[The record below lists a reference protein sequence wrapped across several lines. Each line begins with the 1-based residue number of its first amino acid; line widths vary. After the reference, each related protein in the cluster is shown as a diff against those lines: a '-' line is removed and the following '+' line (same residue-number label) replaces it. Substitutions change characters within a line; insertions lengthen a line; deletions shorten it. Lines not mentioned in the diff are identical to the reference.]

1 MAVLS
6 RLLIGSQQ
14 RLDLPDL
21 LSIDSYAASDFRYLV
36 KSLVGSTPLIL
47 KGFDVINA
55 GEAIGQSSTGLKIKV
70 ADSVVYS
77 ADSSAGSFYYGLSE
91 GNTLSQDISPQG
103 IAPSAT
109 NYIYL
114 TLSSSGQGQDT
125 RAFFDVDLNGGTG
138 GEFNQSVN
146 TQSVLKI
153 DVGVSVST
161 FPTGTVP
168 IAKIVTDSVGNVLK
182 IVDCR
187 NMMFRLGTG
196 GLNPNPTNR
205 FSFRSLPTSTYERD
219 EPFLEISSNNTV
231 NSFQGGDKN
240 IYNLKEWM
248 DVVMTKLL
256 ELSGTSFWYESTPT
270 LNLANIF
277 GDALGTSI
285 KSKGRWSHDGSNPG
299 KITWSE
305 DIVIR
310 KMNDPRDIIVRSN
323 AVDGKSL
330 LDDQVMWV
338 KLVRDMQINESDSP
352 VVFEN
357 NKNYINASVNT
368 NGYFSNLKIGDW
380 IKRHGDDSNLY
391 LRVEQFYNSFDMAG
405 GTTVHPSDARSIKL
419 SSVYAGPSV
428 TDSAVY
434 SKGEYTNSD
443 IKVSNRNSSDLF
455 LAGGDLFWL
464 ANRSDTIQSIGGI
477 QPTILSDVVISD
489 ADGIRARLNFSD
501 EHGLLDGDRVVISE
515 AGSQNGIYQ
524 VEVESPNTVIINTS
538 STDLTTNAIVSY
550 AVVTTATRKT
560 DADYQL
566 ESANHNFESNQTV
579 VISGTTGSTYD
590 GSYLI
595 NYRSDIQ
602 FQIPHDATISATGG
616 TATCARVN
624 LRTEFGAAR
633 VIQGESIDIN
643 EPDTFNILKFIGM
656 DSLSQ
661 TNPVYQLPSEY
672 NTLAGFQNFNSSE
685 SDSLTTRVSKLT
697 AMMADRVQDRGSRI
711 IGRATYRNEGSGS
724 NQVVS
729 VSGSIII
736 EKPGSPQQA
745 ISVPSPFTLAANE
758 ALVCQVNR
766 DSSSTIAAVVQSLGS
781 PFLLEENKIILF
793 YRFSGTSVYSWDGH
807 EIKNSS
813 SWTSNDYEASQNK
826 NIVVQDVGGINYNYN
841 SLTGSGVVSYN
852 SSGTVRILIPG
863 SAENTINCAA
873 INALSASTR
882 TVSNNQSVWVRV
894 NRSAAKT
901 FTTISTNLN
910 YQDSNSAG
918 ALYITDTISAPTDQD
933 ILVLYSVK
941 DGLLMKHHHFNP
953 AGNIYEE
960 DKVGVVT
967 PTTESQFAAPLVSG
981 STVSLPKDS
990 RESGS
995 NQYYVVGSG
1004 QLQVFL
1010 NGQRLRRGDDY
1021 NESGSAGTLSS
1032 SISTLQDLLVGDI
1045 LSFRIDGN
1053 SAVYF
1058 TPSPTVV
1065 ENLQDAYDG
1074 GNVINISAGSPIV
1087 LNGAAGSK
1095 LLQIN
1100 GDMGVT
1106 GVVDPKGI
1114 SFTKE
1119 SATPLL
1125 SSQDG
1130 LWVNSDGKLIQQRSG
1145 LSSVNITESITNPSS
1160 FITAGDGLSYSDST
1174 INVNTSTTGGIE
1186 ITSDTLNI
1194 KKPASSGLATDTT
1207 GLYVDTSTTGG
1218 VEVVS
1223 NKVQIKKDPAGAIS
1237 TTSSGAKVLVDGSS
1251 VIISGNALRV
1261 NAAAPIYN
1269 SGTALGL
1276 AYDETLNINI
1286 ANQITVNR
1294 SPRLITIWSNESLPI
1309 GAGKVVSTSFDDP
1322 GAILLTNANLASAS
1336 NIVGVTLNSIQ
1347 TNYSGAVVNSGI
1359 VFVPGETFTIGQ
1371 PVYLSSTV
1379 SGGLTTTK
1387 PTEYGKPI
1395 VIIGTAVSS
1404 SEIFVKPQILG
1415 VASNVYLESTAEIVN
1430 STSPVT
1436 KTLPVDSRAG
1446 NSVRY
1451 YTVGDAFLTVWLNG
1465 QKLRVGDDYN
1475 EVGSSGSQS
1484 NQIQI
1489 LQDLVVGDILEY
1501 RIERD
1506 QAIFS
1511 AMQTLP

>member
-21 LSIDSYAASDFRYLV
+21 LSIDSYAASDFRYLI
-36 KSLVGSTPLIL
+36 KSLVGSTPLVL
-47 KGFDVINA
+47 KGFDIIDA
-55 GEAIGQSSTGLKIKV
+55 PSAIGQNNVSIRV
-70 ADSVVYS
+70 ADSALYN
-77 ADSSAGSFYYGLSE
+77 ADSSAGSFYYGLPE
-91 GNTLSQDISPQG
+91 GNVLSEPISP
-103 IAPSAT
+103 ILRSNAI
-109 NYIYL
+109 NYIYI

-125 RAFFDVDLNGGTG
+125 RAFFDVDLNGGSG
-138 GEFNQSVN
+138 GEFNQDIN
-146 TQSVLKI
+146 TQSVLKV
-153 DVGVSVST
+153 DVNVSVST
-161 FPTGTVP
+161 FPNGTVP
-168 IAKIVTDSVGNVLK
+168 IAKIETGANGI
-182 IVDCR
+182 IVSITDCR
-187 NMMFRLGTG
+187 NMMFRLGSG
-196 GLNPNPTNR
+196 GVNPNPTSK
-205 FSFRSLPTSTYERD
+205 FSFRSLPSSIYERD
-219 EPFLEISSNNTV
+219 EPLLTINNPESD

-310 KMNDPRDIIVRSN
+310 KMNDPRDIIIRGSSVN
-323 AVDGKSL
+323 GKTL

-338 KLVRDMQINESDSP
+338 ELSREKSINELDSP
-352 VVFEN
+352 VVF
-357 NKNYINASVNT
+357 KNGESYINAPNPGVGGSFE
-368 NGYFSNLKIGDW
+368 GLKKGDW
-380 IKRHGDDSNLY
+380 IKRHGDNSNLY
-391 LRVEQFYNSFDMAG
+391 LRVEEFYDDYDADG
-405 GTTVHPSDARSIKL
+405 GAISPSDAKSIKL
-419 SSVYAGPSV
+419 SGVYTGPSV

-501 EHGLLDGDRVVISE
+501 EHGLLDGDRIVISE

-524 VEVESPNTVIINTS
+524 VEVESPNTVIINTI

-550 AVVTTATRKT
+550 AVVTTAVRKT

-595 NYRSDIQ
+595 NYRSDTK
-602 FQIPHDATISATGG
+602 FQIPHSATISATGG

-766 DSSSTIAAVVQSLGS
+766 DSSSTITAMVQSLGS

-841 SLTGSGVVSYN
+841 PLTGSGVISYN

-863 SAENTINCAA
+863 SAENTINCGA
-873 INALSASTR
+873 INALSVSTR
-882 TVSNNQSVWVRV
+882 TVSNNQSVWIRV

-901 FTTISTNLN
+901 FTTVSTDLS

-933 ILVLYSVK
+933 TLVLYSVK

-967 PTTESQFAAPLVSG
+967 PTTESEFAAPLVSG

-990 RESGS
+990 RENGS

-1021 NESGSAGTLSS
+1021 NESGSTGTLSS
-1032 SISTLQDLLVGDI
+1032 SISILQDLLVGDI

-1058 TPSPTVV
+1058 TPSPTVI
-1065 ENLQDAYDG
+1065 ENLQDAYEG

-1100 GDMGVT
+1100 GDIGVT

-1130 LWVNSDGKLIQQRSG
+1130 LWIDSDGKLIQQRSG

-1174 INVNTSTTGGIE
+1174 INVNTSTTGGIQ
-1186 ITSDTLNI
+1186 ITSDALNI
-1194 KKPASSGLATDTT
+1194 KKPASSGLVTDTT

-1237 TTSSGAKVLVDGSS
+1237 TTSSGAKVSVDGSS
-1251 VIISGNALRV
+1251 VIISGNALKV

-1269 SGTALGL
+1269 SGTALRL
-1276 AYDETLNINI
+1276 AHDETLNVDPSNRL
-1286 ANQITVNR
+1286 TVYG
-1294 SPRLITIWSNESLPI
+1294 SPRLMQQWVANNDID
-1309 GAGKVVSTSFDDP
+1309 AGMVVSIVGNPFVNYYAEITQPNMLYASRIIGVTPDFIYDGETGIVVNYGPVYIP
-1322 GAILLTNANLASAS
+1322 GASFT
-1336 NIVGVTLNSIQ
+1336 VGQ
-1347 TNYSGAVVNSGI
+1347 TI
-1359 VFVPGETFTIGQ
+1359 
-1371 PVYLSSTV
+1371 YLSSTV

-1415 VASNVYLESTAEIVN
+1415 VASNVYLESTAETVN

-1511 AMQTLP
+1511 AMKTLP